1 MRRDLEDESG
11 SLARH
16 AGPFHHHHL
25 RLQMA
30 SVSFMQLAV
39 EAVELAL
46 GDRACAACLDLVW
59 F

>member
-1 MRRDLEDESG
+1 MRVEALS
-11 SLARH
+11 H

-39 EAVELAL
+39 DALELAL